1 VEGRQGYDMKMRL
14 NVKNIVLGLLIAA
27 LGTALGEMMYE
38 KFKKAKVESPNIN
51 ASPGGRINSP
61 SVSQH
66 IENNINS
73 PKYTATNMTIIQLPP
88 LSRADRL
95 PGEKKTA
102 DTQNPKIAFE
112 RSTRIEKKT
121 TAAPGSDLEA
131 VQDKNNQII
140 WQKNIETNVLTWTAA
155 QEYCKNLG
163 LGGYDDWRL
172 PTISE
177 LESLVD
183 KRYSP
188 PINPLFGTLPVSYLP
203 YFWSSTI
210 EPNDHKEAQFLNF
223 KNGLPAHIN
232 KETGYGFARCVRH
245 G

>member
-1 VEGRQGYDMKMRL
+1 MKIRL
-14 NVKNIVLGLLIAA
+14 NVKNIVIGILIAA

-38 KFKKAKVESPNIN
+38 KFKKAKVESPTMN

-88 LSRADRL
+88 LSRPEAS
-95 PGEKKTA
+95 PGKKKDHSVQSPKAGLDSGGIPERKTA
-102 DTQNPKIAFE
+102 VSKN
-112 RSTRIEKKT
+112 
-121 TAAPGSDLEA
+121 DLEA
-131 VQDKNNQII
+131 VHDKNNQLI
-140 WQKNIETNVLTWTAA
+140 WQKNVQNSFLTWTEA
-155 QEYCKNLG
+155 QEYCKSLE
-163 LGGYDDWRL
+163 LGGYTDWRL

-177 LESLVD
+177 LERLVD

-188 PINPLFGTLPVSYLP
+188 PINPLFGALPVSYPP

-210 EPNDHKEAQFLNF
+210 YPNDNKEAQFLNF
-223 KNGLPAHIN
+223 KIGLPAHIN
-232 KETGYGFARCVRH
+232 KDKGYGFVRCVRH
-245 G
+245 E